1 VNNLSIDDVRSRLAT
16 HVPVPA
22 DPTGRMQAAVAVVLA
37 PDASGALS
45 LLLIRR
51 ADVHGD
57 PWSGQM
63 GLPGGRR
70 DADDPDLLATAR
82 RETEEET
89 GVRLPVTGLLG
100 ALDDIAPITPV
111 LPPVA
116 VRPFVF
122 ALDRIPPITPSHEV
136 ADYLWVAIDTLSQ
149 TAGTIEIEI
158 RDERR
163 TMPAFHI
170 GPHVVWGMTHRIVN
184 NFISLVTQ

>member
-1 VNNLSIDDVRSRLAT
+1 
-16 HVPVPA
+16 
-22 DPTGRMQAAVAVVLA
+22 MQAAVAVVLA
-37 PDASGALS
+37 PDALRALS

-70 DADDPDLLATAR
+70 DADDADLLATAR

-89 GVRLPVTGLLG
+89 GVRLPATGLLG
-100 ALDDIAPITPV
+100 TLDDIAPVTPV

-122 ALDRIPPITPSHEV
+122 ALARIPPVTPSHEV
-136 ADYLWVAIDTLSQ
+136 ADYLWVPIDTLGQ
-149 TAGTIEIEI
+149 TASTVEIEI

-163 TMPAFHI
+163 AMAAFQI
-170 GPHVVWGMTHRIVN
+170 GPHVVWGMTHRIIS
-184 NFISLVTQ
+184 NFMALVYR